1 MFVFTFSQMNVFEE
15 FLWMRKML
23 SNTTTI
29 SIRRLNNNNENNQFK
44 LLSKSI
50 RRPILSIVLESNLS
64 KYANKI
70 LRKLSILKII
80 EKWKNI
86 DRQQE

>member
-1 MFVFTFSQMNVFEE
+1 MFAFTFSQMNVFEE

-50 RRPILSIVLESNLS
+50 KRPILSIVLESNLS

-70 LRKLSILKII
+70 LRKLSILK
-80 EKWKNI
+80 K
-86 DRQQE
+86 

>member
-29 SIRRLNNNNENNQFK
+29 SIRRLNNNNLN
-44 LLSKSI
+44 LLSKSM

-70 LRKLSILKII
+70 LRKLSILK
-80 EKWKNI
+80 K
-86 DRQQE
+86 

>member
-29 SIRRLNNNNENNQFK
+29 SIRRLNNNNLN
-44 LLSKSI
+44 LLSKSM

-80 EKWKNI
+80 EK
-86 DRQQE
+86 

>member
-29 SIRRLNNNNENNQFK
+29 SIRRLNNNNLN
-44 LLSKSI
+44 LLSKSM

>member
-80 EKWKNI
+80 EK
-86 DRQQE
+86 

>member
-1 MFVFTFSQMNVFEE
+1 MFAFTFSQMNVFEE

-50 RRPILSIVLESNLS
+50 KRPILSIVLESNLS

-80 EKWKNI
+80 EK
-86 DRQQE
+86 